1 MDENCDIY
9 KETYRV
15 CLFEEKE
22 KLISW
27 IRDFKI

>member
-15 CLFEEKE
+15 CLFEEKS
-22 KLISW
+22 ISW